1 MQSKKKIQDKTDLIS
16 RRVLLKRAGALG
28 LLAVL
33 QLLLPACASHRLL
46 PASRLSPD
54 FTMLSGDLI
63 DLVIGERSF
72 VLDGQTGTA
81 MTINGTIPGPLIR
94 LKEGQEVTLRVTNRL
109 AEITSI
115 HWHGILLPPA
125 MDGVPGVSFGGI
137 QPGAT
142 FTYRFPIK
150 QSGTYWYHSH
160 SGGQE
165 VQGMYAPMILDP
177 AEPEPFQY
185 HREYVVMLS
194 DWSFESPDTLLS
206 NLKNQGGYYNF
217 QKRAA
222 REFLSDVRRMGL
234 GPALQNYL
242 MWDQMRMDP
251 TDFADVTGYTFTYL
265 MNGLASSENWT
276 ELFHPGERI
285 RLRFINA
292 ASMTFYDVH
301 IPGLTMTVV
310 QADGQNVQPVTVEE
324 FRFGPAE
331 TYDVIIEPTED
342 QAYTIFAETI
352 DRSGYARG
360 TIAPRPGMEG
370 EIPERRRR
378 PIRTMEDMGMSME
391 GMDMEGMEMPDMKHS
406 DGSGMEMPDMKHSD
420 GSGMAM
426 PDKNSSSDIP
436 SMEHG
441 QHDMPSKSPG
451 DQTAST
457 IPGSQSVKHGPDD
470 HGTGNQMVAE
480 YSRNRF
486 EEPGRGLENS
496 PRKVLRYTDLKSLAP
511 YPDQREPER
520 EIELHLTG
528 HMERFMWSFDGK
540 KYSDA
545 KEPIHFRHGE
555 RVRFT
560 FVNDTMMEH
569 PLHLHGMWMHLEN
582 GAGKYLP
589 RKHTVI
595 VKPAERVS
603 VAITAD
609 APGRWAFHCHLLLHM
624 EAGMFQ
630 VVEVSG
636 YEP

>member
-1 MQSKKKIQDKTDLIS
+1 MQLKKRIQDRPHLIS

-28 LLAVL
+28 LLAAI
-33 QLLLPACASHRLL
+33 QPLLPACARHRSL
-46 PASRLSPD
+46 PMTPIGRQPS
-54 FTMLSGDLI
+54 TLSGNLI
-63 DLVIGERSF
+63 DLVIGEQSF

-94 LKEGQEVTLRVTNRL
+94 LKEGQEVTLRVTNQL
-109 AEITSI
+109 AESTSI
-115 HWHGILLPPA
+115 HWHGILLPPK

-142 FTYRFPIK
+142 FTYRFPVK

-165 VQGMYAPMILDP
+165 LQGMYAPMILDP
-177 AEPEPFQY
+177 VDPEPFQY
-185 HREYVVMLS
+185 EREYVVMLS
-194 DWSFESPDTLLS
+194 DWSFESPDRLLS
-206 NLKNQGGYYNF
+206 NLKMQGGYYNF

-222 REFLSDVRRMGL
+222 REFLGDVRRMGFWT
-234 GPALQNYL
+234 ALQDYL
-242 MWDQMRMDP
+242 MWHQMRMDP
-251 TDFADVTGYTFTYL
+251 TDFADVTGYTMTYL
-265 MNGLASSENWT
+265 MNGLSPSENWT
-276 ELFHPGERI
+276 ALFGSGERI

-292 ASMTFYDVH
+292 ASMTFYDVR
-301 IPGLTMTVV
+301 IPGLTMVVV

-331 TYDVIIEPTED
+331 TYDVIIEPTD
-342 QAYTIFAETI
+342 QPYTIFAETI

-360 TIAPRPGMEG
+360 TLAPRAGMSA
-370 EIPERRRR
+370 EIPERRSR
-378 PIRTMEDMGMSME
+378 PLRTMEDMGMAY
-391 GMDMEGMEMPDMKHS
+391 MKHS
-406 DGSGMEMPDMKHSD
+406 NGSGMTMPDTN
-420 GSGMAM
+420 
-426 PDKNSSSDIP
+426 PSSEMP

-441 QHDMPSKSPG
+441 QHDVGTHDMASRSP
-451 DQTAST
+451 DSQTVSMV
-457 IPGSQSVKHGPDD
+457 PGSQPVKHGSDE
-470 HGTGNQMVAE
+470 HGTGNQTVAE
-480 YSRNRF
+480 YSWNRF
-486 EEPGRGLENS
+486 EEPGRGLEHS
-496 PRKVLRYTDLKSLAP
+496 PRRVLRYTDLKSLVP
-511 YPDQREPER
+511 YPDQRAPER

-540 KYSDA
+540 KYSEA
-545 KEPIHFRHGE
+545 KNLIAFRYGE

-582 GAGKYLP
+582 GAGTYLP

-624 EAGMFQ
+624 EAGMFR

>member
-1 MQSKKKIQDKTDLIS
+1 MNDEVIS
-16 RRVLLKRAGALG
+16 RRLLLKRAGALG
-28 LLAVL
+28 LLTAI
-33 QLLLPACASHRLL
+33 QPLLPACTSRKLLSVASSGAQ
-46 PASRLSPD
+46 PSV
-54 FTMLSGDLI
+54 LSGELI
-63 DLVIGERSF
+63 DLVISERSF

-109 AEITSI
+109 KEDTSI
-115 HWHGILLPPA
+115 HWHGILLPPH
-125 MDGVPGVSFGGI
+125 MDGVPGVSFAGI
-137 QPGAT
+137 KPGAT
-142 FTYRFPIK
+142 FTYRFPVK
-150 QSGTYWYHSH
+150 QSGTYWFHSH

-165 VQGMYAPMILDP
+165 IRGMYAPMIIDP
-177 AEPEPFQY
+177 HEPEPFQY
-185 HREYVVMLS
+185 DREYVVMLS
-194 DWSFESPDTLLS
+194 DWSFESSEALFD
-206 NLKNQGGYYNF
+206 NLKKQNGYYNF
-217 QKRAA
+217 QKRDAH
-222 REFLSDVRRMGL
+222 EFFSDIRRMGFW
-234 GPALQNYL
+234 PALQNYL
-242 MWDQMRMDP
+242 MWDQMRMDA

-265 MNGLASSENWT
+265 MNGLAPSENWT
-276 ELFHPGERI
+276 ALFHPNERI

-310 QADGQNVQPVTVEE
+310 QADGQNVQPVSVEE

-342 QAYTIFAETI
+342 RAYTIFAETI

-370 EIPERRRR
+370 EIPEHRPR

-391 GMDMEGMEMPDMKHS
+391 GMDMSH
-406 DGSGMEMPDMKHSD
+406 MKHSD

-441 QHDMPSKSPG
+441 QHDVGTHDMPSRSSG
-451 DQTAST
+451 HQTAST
-457 IPGSQSVKHGPDD
+457 IPGTQPVKHGPDD
-470 HGTGNQMVAE
+470 HGTGNQTVAE
-480 YSRNRF
+480 YSKNRF
-486 EEPGRGLENS
+486 GEPGRGLEDS
-496 PRKVLRYTDLKSLAP
+496 PRRVLLYTDLKSLVP

-540 KYSDA
+540 KYSEA
-545 KEPIHFRHGE
+545 KNPISFRYGE

-624 EAGMFQ
+624 EAGMFR
-630 VVEVSG
+630 VVEVS
-636 YEP
+636 EP